1 LVGAQPLLRQEATK
15 EAVLQGIHSVSRIHF
30 AAHGDAEREEIA
42 LAPQH
47 TTNEIPEEDD
57 YPPMSDIAKSSW

>member
-1 LVGAQPLLRQEATK
+1 M
-15 EAVLQGIHSVSRIHF
+15 HF

-47 TTNEIPEEDD
+47 TTNDTPEQDD
-57 YPPMSDIAKSSW
+57 SPTYV